1 MNWKTYQTLMLY
13 SEESEWWIPESNEFC
28 LICLRV
34 GGGDLSSMSMMRHEQ
49 GKDSGPLAK
58 PWLAWLEWLALVLFP
73 PTKTRCHKLL
83 LDVWGKW
90 NPRVKVADDPEVNQ
104 VDDDSFA
111 DDEFFFFCCC
121 RSADCDLSRLPAAPF
136 PDADNALRLTK
147 SSATRF
153 SWIRSKVLKEKESR
167 ITSRLSPA
175 AWEMFRTGA
184 QWRWWF
190 KMFTPLQASW
200 KWPPSSFPAVAESGG
215 FDVWKCAN
223 CAICNNNLA

>member
-1 MNWKTYQTLMLY
+1 MLY

-90 NPRVKVADDPEVNQ
+90 NPRVRVADDPEEAVNH
-104 VDDDSFA
+104 DDSL
-111 DDEFFFFCCC
+111 DNVFFFCCC
-121 RSADCDLSRLPAAPF
+121 RSADCDLSSWPAAPF
-136 PDADNALRLTK
+136 PGADDALRLTK

-153 SWIRSKVLKEKESR
+153 SWIRSKVLKRKEKESR

-175 AWEMFRTGA
+175 AAAWEIFRTGA
-184 QWRWWF
+184 QCWRWWWF
-190 KMFTPLQASW
+190 KMFTPLQAKLGSDLLVRSQQQQNP
-200 KWPPSSFPAVAESGG
+200 KDLMCENVLISQF
-215 FDVWKCAN
+215 
-223 CAICNNNLA
+223 AIIAS

>member
-1 MNWKTYQTLMLY
+1 M
-13 SEESEWWIPESNEFC
+13 
-28 LICLRV
+28 ICLRV

-58 PWLAWLEWLALVLFP
+58 PLLFAWEEELRPPPPPLPP

-83 LDVWGKW
+83 DVCGKW

-111 DDEFFFFCCC
+111 DDDVFFFCCC

-153 SWIRSKVLKEKESR
+153 S
-167 ITSRLSPA
+167 
-175 AWEMFRTGA
+175 
-184 QWRWWF
+184 
-190 KMFTPLQASW
+190 
-200 KWPPSSFPAVAESGG
+200 
-215 FDVWKCAN
+215 
-223 CAICNNNLA
+223 